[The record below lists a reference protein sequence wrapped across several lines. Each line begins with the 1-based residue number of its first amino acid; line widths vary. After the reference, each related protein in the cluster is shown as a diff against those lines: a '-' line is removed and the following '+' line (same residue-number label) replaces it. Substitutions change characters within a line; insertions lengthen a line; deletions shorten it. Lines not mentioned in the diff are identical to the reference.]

1 MTKAPDRGSGRGFR
15 HRDGDLVFSV
25 TSSWLLTYS
34 AVTSA
39 TAARAADSSTI
50 VLFAA

>member
-1 MTKAPDRGSGRGFR
+1 MAKAPSRGSGRGL
-15 HRDGDLVFSV
+15 GGGVGGVLIAVTPLGYSV
-25 TSSWLLTYS
+25 
-34 AVTSA
+34 VTSA